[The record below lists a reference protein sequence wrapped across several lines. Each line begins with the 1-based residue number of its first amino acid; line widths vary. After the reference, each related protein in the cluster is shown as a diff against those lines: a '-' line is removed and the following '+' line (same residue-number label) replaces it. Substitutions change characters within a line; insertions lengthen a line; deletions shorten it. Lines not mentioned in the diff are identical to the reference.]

1 VTKPPKSPPSSDI
14 DGVDE
19 DAVRNT
25 DAAIASGQTTGD
37 LARARD
43 EAAGKP
49 EYSDDR
55 KNRDDRSQS

>member
-1 VTKPPKSPPSSDI
+1 MPRPPQSPPNSDF

-19 DAVRNT
+19 DAWRNT
-25 DAAIASGQTTGD
+25 DAAVEAGQDTGD

-49 EYSDDR
+49 VELHGRD
-55 KNRDDRSQS
+55 RDDRSR